1 MKQYP
6 KKVTVSLTEEDFST
20 LETMAEN
27 DRRTTQQMAS
37 MMIEDVIKA
46 ENISSGTLS
55 SVKKAA

>member
-20 LETMAEN
+20 LETMAED

-46 ENISSGTLS
+46 ENISNGSVS
-55 SVKKAA
+55 SIKAVA

>member
-1 MKQYP
+1 MKNYP
-6 KKVTVSLTEEDFST
+6 KKVTVSLTEADFST

-46 ENISSGTLS
+46 ENISNGSTS
-55 SVKKAA
+55 SIKAVA